1 MSYEPPLQGTKR
13 PDLMKAV
20 KYIEEIYSEKKERS
34 LNEFIRMSGVEDFD
48 PLIED
53 DIARLFSVLV
63 TLTRPKRILEI
74 GTSIGFSTTILAKAM
89 EEWGGRVISLEI
101 DAEVAKNAIANF
113 KREGVKD
120 SIDVVIGNADET
132 IRDFEDDSFDIV
144 FQDSS
149 KRLYPVMLDECL
161 RVLKPGGLLLVDDT
175 LFPVINPKEEW
186 TDSDEAIH
194 RFNKRLLERSV
205 ISTILPIGEGC
216 TIAVKL

>member
-1 MSYEPPLQGTKR
+1 
-13 PDLMKAV
+13 MKAV

-89 EEWGGRVISLEI
+89 EEWGGRIISLEI

>member
-1 MSYEPPLQGTKR
+1 
-13 PDLMKAV
+13 MKAV